1 VILNHYFLNKNVSK
15 KEKMTKLIQ
24 ETFEQILQLSEE
36 QQDTLATYIQ
46 KHLIELLEKSEKE
59 KRIFEHNDTLNENI
73 NPLPKR
79 RIPPVSIAGKG
90 KTLGDLVSPIV
101 NTEDWECLRE

>member
-1 VILNHYFLNKNVSK
+1 MILNHYFLNKNVSK
-15 KEKMTKLIQ
+15 KMTKLIQ

-36 QQDTLATYIQ
+36 QQDTLATYLQ
-46 KHLIELLEKSEKE
+46 KHLIELLKKSEKE
-59 KRIFEHNDTLNENI
+59 KRLAKHNDTLNENI

>member
-1 VILNHYFLNKNVSK
+1 
-15 KEKMTKLIQ
+15 MTKLIQ

-36 QQDTLATYIQ
+36 QQDTLATYLQ
-46 KHLIELLEKSEKE
+46 KYLIELLKKSEKE
-59 KRIFEHNDTLNENI
+59 KRLAKHNDTINENI

>member
-1 VILNHYFLNKNVSK
+1 
-15 KEKMTKLIQ
+15 MTKLIQ

-36 QQDTLATYIQ
+36 QQDTLATYLQ
-46 KHLIELLEKSEKE
+46 KHLIELLEQSEKE
-59 KRIFEHNDTLNENI
+59 KRLAKHNDTLNENI

-79 RIPPVSIAGKG
+79 RFPPVSIAGKG

-101 NTEDWECLRE
+101 DEEDWECLRE